1 MRKLEALKNILFSV
15 EFPDGKSY
23 SNEEVFK
30 LIDKNLNGEVTVED
44 LSAFLK
50 NAGYNATEHDCVQI
64 IRRMDTDGSLTVTLL
79 EFEKFLKPLEPA
91 PRKEEI
97 LGVQERVKKAI
108 ENLKKARD
116 KKK

>member
-1 MRKLEALKNILFSV
+1 
-15 EFPDGKSY
+15 
-23 SNEEVFK
+23 
-30 LIDKNLNGEVTVED
+30 
-44 LSAFLK
+44 
-50 NAGYNATEHDCVQI
+50 
-64 IRRMDTDGSLTVTLL
+64 MDTDGSLTVTLL